1 MNEYRVDLKVRNNL
15 LLSAIENAG
24 FKNVSQFCK
33 ASGLQPTIVGE
44 FVNFKTSPLA
54 KDGSLTPTAR
64 RIADLLGVL
73 PDELWTEDQLTMKLD
88 SNQTRFTVSHKELA
102 LTLAR
107 HTGELL
113 EAPEPDAALEE
124 KDKAVLVHDALDS
137 LRPIEAR
144 VLRMRFGI
152 GTTEH
157 TLEEVAKKL
166 GVTRE
171 RIRQIEAKGL
181 RLLRAPER
189 SKPLRPYISPLVG
202 IDFEEIKRAYE
213 NANRPETEDEQRSD
227 ADGA

>member
-15 LLSAIENAG
+15 LLSAIESAG

-33 ASGLQPTIVGE
+33 ASGLQPTLVGE
-44 FVNFKTSPLA
+44 FVNFKISPLT
-54 KDGSLTPTAR
+54 KDGDFTPTAR
-64 RIADLLGVL
+64 RIADFLGVL
-73 PDELWTEDQLTMKLD
+73 PDELWTDDQLNMKLD
-88 SNQTRFTVSHKELA
+88 TNQTRFTVSHRELA

-113 EAPEPDAALEE
+113 EAPEPDASLET
-124 KDKAVLVHDALDS
+124 KDKALLVNDALDS

-157 TLEEVAKKL
+157 TLEEVAQVL

-189 SKPLRPYISPLVG
+189 AKPLRPYASPFVG
-202 IDFEEIKRAYE
+202 LDFDEIKKAYTQ
-213 NANRPETEDEQRSD
+213 ANQPETDDEPKSN
-227 ADGA
+227 AAGA